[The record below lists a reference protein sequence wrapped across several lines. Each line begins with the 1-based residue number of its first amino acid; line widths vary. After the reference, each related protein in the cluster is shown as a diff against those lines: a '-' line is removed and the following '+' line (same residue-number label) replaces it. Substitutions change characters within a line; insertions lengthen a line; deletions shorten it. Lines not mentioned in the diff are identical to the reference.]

1 MPMGPSDRDLLRSN
15 AVVALGTGL
24 SRLTGMLRVIVF
36 GIIIGQTAL
45 ADAYDGANNSPNAV
59 YELLLGGVLSA
70 ALVPMFTRLLEEDDR
85 ESAEAVIGVAVVA
98 LTVITAIAVAAAPF
112 IFRLFALN
120 PADGI
125 DAAQFRTVGT
135 ALTRIFLIQI
145 FFYGIS
151 ALFGALLN
159 AQRRFFAAAWSPVL
173 ANLVIICSLL
183 YVPILLENVPRNIPL
198 AEVLNSP
205 SFRWLL
211 GLGATG
217 GIALQALILLP
228 AIHRAG
234 LNLRFRF
241 QPRHPAVKRLIALS
255 GWTFGYVMANQITVV
270 IVKNLAEPGSGGQ
283 DAYAKASTFF
293 YFPHGLLAMSI
304 ATTFIPE
311 MARAVARR
319 DRTAFVER
327 TSLGIR
333 LVGLLTFPAALG
345 FLVLARP
352 IIGALL
358 QYGQFD
364 AEAADTTSRALA
376 GLAIGL
382 IGYSIFLFVLRAFY
396 AHQDT
401 RTPFVINCFQN
412 LLNIAL
418 AFLLVGR
425 FDLLGLGV
433 AFSASYLGAALL
445 ALYVLGLKVPGF
457 PVVPTLVALGRMLT
471 AALAMAGVIW
481 LAVRPVG
488 DDDGVGALLRVATGI
503 AIGSLAYLGGL
514 TLLRAPEV
522 VQLRSISSGLRARL
536 GDRTLRRGSSTD
548 PNGSPDESA
557 LEQHEAVAVHDDGGA
572 SVREVGASSTPG
584 RRSLFGRHH
593 GETSGDD

>member
-1 MPMGPSDRDLLRSN
+1 MGPSDRDLLRSN

-24 SRLTGMLRVIVF
+24 SRLTGMLRVVVF

-70 ALVPMFTRLLEEDDR
+70 ALVPMFTRLLEDDDR
-85 ESAEAVIGVAVVA
+85 DSAEAVIGVAVVA
-98 LTVITAIAVAAAPF
+98 LTAITAIAVAAAPF

-159 AQRRFFAAAWSPVL
+159 SQRRFFAAAWSPVL
-173 ANLVIICSLL
+173 ANIVIICSLL

-217 GIALQALILLP
+217 GIALQALVLLP

-234 LNLRFRF
+234 LNFRFRF
-241 QPRHPAVKRLIALS
+241 RPRHPAVRRLIALS

-319 DRTAFVER
+319 DRDAFVER

-333 LVGLLTFPAALG
+333 LVGLLTFPAAFG

-364 AEAADTTSRALA
+364 ASAADTTSRALA

-382 IGYSIFLFVLRAFY
+382 IGYSIYLFVLRAFY

-445 ALYVLGLKVPGF
+445 ALYVLGIKVRGF
-457 PVVPTLVALGRMLT
+457 PVGATIASLTRMLVAS
-471 AALAMAGVIW
+471 LAMSGVIW

-488 DDDGVGALLRVATGI
+488 DDDGFGALLRVATGI
-503 AIGSLAYLGGL
+503 AIGSLAYLGAL

-522 VQLRSISSGLRARL
+522 VQLRSVTSGLRARI
-536 GDRTLRRGSSTD
+536 GGRTLRRGANADGAST
-548 PNGSPDESA
+548 PTESVG
-557 LEQHEAVAVHDDGGA
+557 ENHESVAVDDDGGA
-572 SVREVGASSTPG
+572 AVGQVG
-584 RRSLFGRHH
+584 RAPSEGGGGLFGRHD
-593 GETSGDD
+593 GQSAGDD